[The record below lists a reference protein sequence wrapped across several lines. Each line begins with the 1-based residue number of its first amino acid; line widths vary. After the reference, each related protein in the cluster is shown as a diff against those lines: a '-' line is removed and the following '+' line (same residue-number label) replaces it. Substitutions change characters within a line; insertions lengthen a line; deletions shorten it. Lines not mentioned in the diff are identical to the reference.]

1 MVDGKRMLTPCS
13 PGDPERIE
21 MSYDQ
26 VNSDELLAPDV
37 VLKDFE
43 AALEDSNKSVGK
55 EDLQKQVEWTQEYGT
70 DGS

>member
-1 MVDGKRMLTPCS
+1 MLTPCS
-13 PGDPERIE
+13 PGDPEKIE

>member
-1 MVDGKRMLTPCS
+1 MLTPCS

>member
-1 MVDGKRMLTPCS
+1 
-13 PGDPERIE
+13 
-21 MSYDQ
+21 
-26 VNSDELLAPDV
+26 